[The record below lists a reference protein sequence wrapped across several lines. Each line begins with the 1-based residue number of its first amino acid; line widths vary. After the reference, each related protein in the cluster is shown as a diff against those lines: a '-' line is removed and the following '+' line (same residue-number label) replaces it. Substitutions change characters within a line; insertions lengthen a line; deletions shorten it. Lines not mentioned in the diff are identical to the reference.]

1 MQQKGIFKTVILPKY
16 EYDER
21 LGVYV
26 EKDRPPPS
34 IYVALGYDHPDTRE
48 ALVQIPE
55 DVPEE
60 ETLKF

>member
-1 MQQKGIFKTVILPKY
+1 MILPKY

-55 DVPEE
+55 DAPEE